1 MNTDRSNVS
10 IFLRVASLIVALA
23 AFSSSAQAEL
33 TNLANGGSVSFASLV
48 SSNGIPGLSVLI
60 NDMLF
65 SNFTFEY
72 LGTSAAVPDDL
83 VPADLALYPFSNQ
96 VGIGFSLQMVGFETP
111 APGDPPGFFSRD
123 IVLGFSVQITN
134 SSSAI
139 SGASLGINGTVF
151 GSGLATASEEI
162 TTKTHGIGACNVA
175 NPVYLSTYITANRQ
189 AAFDYVP
196 FTHPQAI
203 LSIEKDLAVSGD
215 GPANYAS
222 ISIVEQTFAQI
233 PEPSTLVFS
242 ALAIPLVLF
251 VKRRK

>member
-1 MNTDRSNVS
+1 MDFDRGNVTTYW
-10 IFLRVASLIVALA
+10 RVASLIVALA

-33 TNLANGGSVSFASLV
+33 TNLTNGGSVSFASLV
-48 SSNGIPGLSVLI
+48 TTNGIPGLSVVI
-60 NDMLF
+60 HDMLF

-72 LGTSAAVPDDL
+72 LGTSGAVPDNL

-96 VGIGFSLQMVGFETP
+96 VGIGFSLQMVGFQAP
-111 APGDPPGFFSRD
+111 APGDPPDFFSRD
-123 IVLGFSVQITN
+123 IVLGFSAQAAN
-134 SSSAI
+134 SSSPI
-139 SGASLGINGTVF
+139 SGAFLGINGTVF

-162 TTKTHGIGACNVA
+162 TTNTQGIGAGNIA
-175 NPVYLSTYITANRQ
+175 NPVYLSTYITAESQ
-189 AAFDYVP
+189 TALDYVP
-196 FTHPQAI
+196 FTQPQAI
-203 LSIEKDLAVSGD
+203 LSIEKDLDVSGD

-242 ALAIPLVLF
+242 ALAIPVLLL